1 MWLDVGM
8 KERLLEQAINT
19 LFLYPCSFLFFSS
32 ALVLFAHTIMS
43 RGKAI
48 MATMLHCI
56 VISAAALWV
65 WWTLIPGNVV
75 LIGGRTKFSRTA
87 INIPNEQQFHKTLKV
102 YLFFLLTIRHRSL
115 GIGAHGPAI
124 QLPFIVQHLFRA
136 LSAHKIIIR
145 Y

>member
-43 RGKAI
+43 RGKTI
-48 MATMLHCI
+48 MATMLQRI

-102 YLFFLLTIRHRSL
+102 YLFFFLPL
-115 GIGAHGPAI
+115 GTVPWVSEHMARQSNFHLSFSTCSGP
-124 QLPFIVQHLFRA
+124 LVHT
-136 LSAHKIIIR
+136 K
-145 Y
+145 